1 MDMDFN
7 NIITEAL
14 SNEAKKIILESEGT
28 VIIYHIHCDNEPV
41 DSFEDEDTAMRNLDI
56 YKKDN
61 PNKEFSIVKSP
72 YNSYGD
78 MLDKLSEM
86 GETTELKENKKMGK
100 QTVKVKTLGQAILDA
115 KERGLEEIKIN
126 GETYNVMESWKELSE
141 GECNE
146 CGYMEEETDVEE
158 NAFVL
163 AADAAKDAG
172 EEEFE
177 FPKGS
182 GKMHK
187 VTIEK
192 DIDVNEGMGE
202 CNECGGELN
211 EEGMCNEC
219 GTSMNESKKRT
230 LRLTESELIQ
240 LISKMVNESVPGIEV
255 TKKAQ
260 SGSKKDNDENMMDV
274 EKKLKDYASFDGND
288 NPEFPN
294 QEGQG
299 EDKEARQNTSEE
311 DEFVADNRGGG
322 LEDLNYD
329 NEPSDM
335 FKERLRMALSGDA
348 KMGNS
353 QEYANVIK
361 SDLGQKIAKKVER
374 RRKSIEDAPMYNKDV
389 QPVNESLERELLKI
403 KNLTTYDKRT
413 Q

>member
-1 MDMDFN
+1 MDFN

-28 VIIYHIHCDNEPV
+28 VTIYHIHCDNEPV

-260 SGSKKDNDENMMDV
+260 SGSKKDNDENMKDV

-335 FKERLRMALSGDA
+335 FKERLRMALSVDD

-353 QEYANVIK
+353 QEYANVVK

>member
-1 MDMDFN
+1 MDFN

-28 VIIYHIHCDNEPV
+28 VTIYHIHCDNEPV

-260 SGSKKDNDENMMDV
+260 SGSKKDNDENMKDV

-311 DEFVADNRGGG
+311 DEFVADNRCGG

-361 SDLGQKIAKKVER
+361 SDLGQKMAKKVER